1 MEGMSYMHRISLH
14 EFRLA
19 PHFEN
24 AYQIL
29 IMLRGRTNYTIED
42 NDYELKR
49 GSIVVLNTMENHTLD
64 VLEYPYERII
74 MRLEP
79 SYFFDEIREP
89 ELMGIFINRTSN
101 FRHVLTVTDE
111 AWDSIMTS
119 CSLIEKEYAGIDRF
133 SPLVLGSEIRKLFVN
148 LYRGSAMDDS
158 SSSGGALRVVSA
170 AMNYMN
176 KHFTENITIDDIAAA
191 AMKSRDHLSHLF
203 TRTAGISIKQYLINL
218 RINHAK
224 FLLSET
230 DRNISE
236 IAEEC
241 GYGELNFFSRQ
252 FRNSEKISPSE
263 FRRMI
268 RKNHV
273 EDTD

>member
-1 MEGMSYMHRISLH
+1 
-14 EFRLA
+14 
-19 PHFEN
+19 
-24 AYQIL
+24 
-29 IMLRGRTNYTIED
+29 
-42 NDYELKR
+42 
-49 GSIVVLNTMENHTLD
+49 
-64 VLEYPYERII
+64 
-74 MRLEP
+74 
-79 SYFFDEIREP
+79 
-89 ELMGIFINRTSN
+89 
-101 FRHVLTVTDE
+101 
-111 AWDSIMTS
+111 
-119 CSLIEKEYAGIDRF
+119 
-133 SPLVLGSEIRKLFVN
+133 
-148 LYRGSAMDDS
+148 MDDNNF
-158 SSSGGALRVVSA
+158 SGGALRVVSA

-176 KHFTENITIDDIAAA
+176 KHFTENITIDDIAAV

-203 TRTAGISIKQYLINL
+203 SKTAGISIKQYLINL

-252 FRNSEKISPSE
+252 FRNLEKISPSE
-263 FRRMI
+263 FRKLI